1 MPFRSRKLKR
11 REKFMSDG
19 REEREE
25 QKTRLEEQQRVNR
38 EGQVQS
44 DYPNYTDAGAPER
57 PDS

>member
-1 MPFRSRKLKR
+1 
-11 REKFMSDG
+11 MSDG